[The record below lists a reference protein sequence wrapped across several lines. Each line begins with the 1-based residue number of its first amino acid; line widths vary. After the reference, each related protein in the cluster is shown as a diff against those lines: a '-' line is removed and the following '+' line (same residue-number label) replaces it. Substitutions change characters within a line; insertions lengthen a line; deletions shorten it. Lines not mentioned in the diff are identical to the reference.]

1 MNISLRRVGRLCA
14 VIAALAAVPGQAGA
28 QSPASTSNEQRL
40 QEARTRYERGLKLF
54 DDNAYDAARSEF
66 ERAYEL
72 APSYRILYNI
82 GLVRARQLDFV
93 GAIQKF
99 EQYLRDG
106 KNEVSEE
113 RRKQVLE
120 EMEKLRGRVGTLN
133 IVTNVGEVD
142 VLIDDKP
149 AGKSTMPIQVNSGER
164 RVTANK
170 PGFMT
175 VTKVID
181 VAGSDRTNVH
191 MTMVEVP
198 TRTIII
204 GESSRR
210 VPWVGWAAT
219 GVLAAGAGVFGYL
232 AANKSSSLDD
242 AKDVPNQSH
251 TRLED
256 EWTQMRT
263 YSVTSDVLAIG
274 AVVAGGV
281 SLYYTIKWAGEGKG
295 ANDPPAAKLGVG
307 PTGAQLQV
315 SF

>member
-1 MNISLRRVGRLCA
+1 MKTSLLRFGRLGA
-14 VIAALAAVPGQAGA
+14 VVAALAATTGPAGA
-28 QSPASTSNEQRL
+28 QSPASNEQRL

-54 DDNAYDAARSEF
+54 DDNAYDAARSEL

-82 GLVRARQLDFV
+82 GFVRARQLDFV

-106 KNEVSEE
+106 KSEVSEE

-120 EMEKLRGRVGTLN
+120 EIEKLRARVGTLN
-133 IVTNVGEVD
+133 VVTNVGEVD
-142 VLIDDKP
+142 VLVDDKP
-149 AGKSTMPIQVNSGER
+149 AGKSTQPIQVNSGER
-164 RVTANK
+164 RVTASK

-181 VAGSDRTNVH
+181 VAGADRINVQ
-191 MTMVEVP
+191 MTMAEVP

-242 AKDVPNQSH
+242 AKDVPNQSYS
-251 TRLED
+251 TLEN
-256 EWTQMRT
+256 EWKTMRT

-274 AVVAGGV
+274 AVVAGGA

-295 ANDPPAAKLGVG
+295 AGEPAAKLGVG
-307 PTGAQLQV
+307 PTGAQLRV